1 MTDTPSIEETTPE
14 EPASSI
20 PNIADIKRAGFTAII
35 GAPNAGKST
44 LVNRLVGTKVAIVT
58 HKVQTT
64 RFPVRG
70 VAHSDDA
77 QIVLVDTPGIFR
89 AKKRLDR
96 AMVKSA
102 WSGADEADAVVHLID
117 AAAWVAVAEDKASGA
132 ERLSVEDDRR
142 VMMTLKETG
151 RKAFLAL
158 NKIDL
163 FPHEQVLPIMAEL
176 KDADVYEEMFMLSA
190 LNGDGVKRLASVLAS
205 RMPEGP
211 AMYPPEQTADLPMR
225 LLAAEV
231 TREKLM
237 LRLHQELPYQL
248 MVETESWEP
257 FDNGAVKIRQAIII
271 AREQHKG
278 MVLGKGG
285 ATIKQIGK
293 AAREDLTEMLGQTV
307 HLILFVK
314 VDPKW
319 MERREAYT
327 AFGLEF
333 DV

>member
-1 MTDTPSIEETTPE
+1 MTDTPTP
-14 EPASSI
+14 PDASE
-20 PNIADIKRAGFTAII
+20 IKRAGFAAII

-44 LVNRLVGTKVAIVT
+44 LVNRLVGTKIAIVT

-70 VAHSDDA
+70 VAHAGDA

-96 AMVKSA
+96 AMVKAA
-102 WSGADEADAVVHLID
+102 WAGAEEADAVVHLID
-117 AAAWVAVAEDKASGA
+117 ASAWVAVAEGTASGA
-132 ERLSVEDDRR
+132 QKLSVEDDRR
-142 VMMTLKETG
+142 VIETLQSTD
-151 RKAFLAL
+151 RTALLAL

-163 FPHEQVLPIMAEL
+163 FPHEQVLPIMGEL
-176 KDADVYEEMFMLSA
+176 NDAGVYDEMFMLSA
-190 LNGDGVKRLASVLAS
+190 LNGDGVERLAGVLAM

-211 AMYPPEQTADLPMR
+211 AMYPPEQTADLPLR

-257 FDNGAVKIRQAIII
+257 FDNGSVKIRQAVII

-285 ATIKQIGK
+285 SSIKAIGK
-293 AAREDLTEMLGQTV
+293 AAREELTEMLGQTV
-307 HLILFVK
+307 HLMLFVK

>member
-1 MTDTPSIEETTPE
+1 MTDHTFPETPDAAAI
-14 EPASSI
+14 
-20 PNIADIKRAGFTAII
+20 DRAGFAAII

-44 LVNRLVGTKVAIVT
+44 LVNHLVGTKVAIVT

-70 VAHSDDA
+70 VAHKGTA

-96 AMVKSA
+96 AMVKAA
-102 WSGADEADAVVHLID
+102 WAGADEADAIVHLID
-117 AAAWVAVAEDKASGA
+117 ASAWVAVANETASGA
-132 ERLSVEDDRR
+132 QKLSVEDDRR
-142 VMMTLKETG
+142 VIETLQSTE
-151 RKAFLAL
+151 RKALLAL

-163 FPHEQVLPIMAEL
+163 FPHEGVLPIIGEL
-176 KDADVYEEMFMLSA
+176 KDAGVYDEIFMISA
-190 LNGDGVKRLASVLAS
+190 LNGDGVDRLATALAA

-211 AMYPPEQTADLPMR
+211 ALYPPEQTADLPMR

-257 FDNGAVKIRQAIII
+257 FDNGSVKIRQAVII

-285 ATIKQIGK
+285 SAIKAVGK
-293 AAREDLTEMLGQTV
+293 AAREELGEMLGQTV
-307 HLILFVK
+307 HLVLFVK

>member
-1 MTDTPSIEETTPE
+1 MSDHAPTLPD
-14 EPASSI
+14 A
-20 PNIADIKRAGFTAII
+20 ADITHSGFAAII

-44 LVNRLVGTKVAIVT
+44 LTNLLVGTKVAIVT

-64 RFPVRG
+64 RFPIRG
-70 VAHSDDA
+70 VAHDGAA

-96 AMVKSA
+96 AMVKAA
-102 WSGADEADAVVHLID
+102 WSGAEEADAIVHLID
-117 AAAWVAVAEDKASGA
+117 ASAWVAVQQNEASNA
-132 ERLSVEDDRR
+132 QTLSVEDDRR
-142 VMMTLKETG
+142 VMETLKETG
-151 RKAFLAL
+151 QAAYLAL

-163 FPHEQVLPIMAEL
+163 FPHENVLPIMAEFS
-176 KDADVYEEMFMLSA
+176 AGGVYEEIFMISA
-190 LNGDGVKRLASVLAS
+190 LNGDGVAPLLEKLAAK
-205 RMPEGP
+205 MPAGE
-211 AMYPPEQTADLPMR
+211 ALYPPDQTADLPMR
-225 LLAAEV
+225 LLAAEI

-248 MVETESWEP
+248 MVETESWEA
-257 FDNGAVKIRQAIII
+257 FDNGSVRIRQAIII

-285 ATIKQIGK
+285 SAIKAIGK
-293 AAREDLTEMLGQTV
+293 AAREELTEMLGQTV

-319 MERREAYT
+319 MERREAYQSV
-327 AFGLEF
+327 GLEF
-333 DV
+333 DA

>member
-1 MTDTPSIEETTPE
+1 MTSPDTALPD
-14 EPASSI
+14 AS
-20 PNIADIKRAGFTAII
+20 DITHAGFAAII

-44 LVNRLVGTKVAIVT
+44 LTNHLVGTKVAIVT

-64 RFPVRG
+64 RFPIRG
-70 VAHSDDA
+70 VAHEGAS

-96 AMVKSA
+96 AMVKAA
-102 WSGADEADAVVHLID
+102 WSGAEEADAVVHLID
-117 AAAWVAVAEDKASGA
+117 ASAWVADQAGEATGA
-132 ERLSVEDDRR
+132 QKLSVEDDRR
-142 VMMTLKETG
+142 VMATLKENDQ
-151 RKAFLAL
+151 KVFLAL

-163 FPHEQVLPIMAEL
+163 FPHEKVLPIMAEL
-176 KDADVYEEMFMLSA
+176 NAAGVYEEIFMISA
-190 LNGDGVKRLASVLAS
+190 LNGDGIAPLLAKLGE

-211 AMYPPEQTADLPMR
+211 ALYPPEQTADLPMR

-257 FDNGAVKIRQAIII
+257 LDNGSVRIRQAVII

-285 ATIKQIGK
+285 SAIKAIGK

-319 MERREAYT
+319 MERREAY
-327 AFGLEF
+327 ASVGLEF
-333 DV
+333 DA

>member
-1 MTDTPSIEETTPE
+1 MSDITNSLPD
-14 EPASSI
+14 A
-20 PNIADIKRAGFTAII
+20 ADITHAGFAAII

-44 LVNRLVGTKVAIVT
+44 LTNLLVGTKVAIVT

-64 RFPVRG
+64 RFPIRG
-70 VAHSDDA
+70 VAHHGPA

-96 AMVKSA
+96 AMVKAA
-102 WSGADEADAVVHLID
+102 WSGAEEADAVVHLID
-117 AAAWVAVAEDKASGA
+117 ASAWVAEKAGEASGA
-132 ERLSVEDDRR
+132 QKLSVEDDRR
-142 VMMTLKETG
+142 VMHTLQETG
-151 RKAFLAL
+151 QKALLAL

-163 FPHEQVLPIMAEL
+163 FAHENILPIMAEL
-176 KDADVYEEMFMLSA
+176 SASRVYDEIFMISA
-190 LNGDGVKRLASVLAS
+190 LNGDGVAPLLEKLAGQ
-205 RMPEGP
+205 MPEGP

-257 FDNGAVKIRQAIII
+257 FDNGAIRIRQAVII

-285 ATIKQIGK
+285 SAIKAIGK
-293 AAREDLTEMLGQTV
+293 AAREELTEMLGQTV
-307 HLILFVK
+307 HLFLFVK

-319 MERREAYT
+319 MERREAYQSV
-327 AFGLEF
+327 GLEF
-333 DV
+333 DA